1 MAICK
6 ANLQYLCLLLISISP
21 NLVNA
26 RTDNR
31 VALGSSLLASDNS
44 SSWKS
49 PSGDF
54 AFGFRLLDN
63 QNLFL
68 LAIWFDKIPDKNIV
82 WYANGDNPAPKGSKL
97 ELTNDGQFTL
107 NNPQGQ
113 VIWKADS
120 VGNGVAYASMLDTGN
135 FILANGESLYL
146 WESFKH
152 PSDTILPT
160 QVLEAGAKLYSR
172 QTDNNYSKGRFQL
185 RFLPTGDLVLNTI
198 ALPTDFAY
206 GNYYHS
212 DTSDGLN
219 GMNSGYK
226 VVFNESGYIY
236 VIRRNGNEVNL
247 TLGNIASTGDFYHRA
262 TLDFDGIFTQYAHP
276 KGPRNGTWVQSWFSV
291 WYEPKDICSDMTGDE
306 GEGAC
311 GYNSI
316 CILDSFGRPTC
327 ECLPGFSL
335 EDPNNKLSGCKQ
347 DKVRKCEP
355 GGSNPEE
362 LFEIHALSN
371 TFWPFSSNYERF
383 PLSSEDECS
392 RSCFT
397 DCNCVVATIRDGTCW
412 KKKLPLSKGRLERN
426 TYGKALVK
434 VPKSDDSSKFPLSP
448 NKDEGKKA
456 RTPILVVSILLGGSM
471 IINLIFVAAISV
483 IMFCSYQ
490 KKQKPTRES
499 SILETNIRSFT
510 YKDLRDATDD
520 FREELGRGAFGTVYK
535 GVISSS
541 SSRKEVAVKKL
552 DRLILE
558 GEKEFT
564 TEAIAIAKTH
574 HKNLVRLLGFCDE
587 GPHRLLVY
595 EYMSNGTLASFV
607 FGISKPDWNNRIQ
620 MAVGIA
626 RGLMYLHEECSTQI
640 IHCDIKPQ
648 NILLDDSF
656 TTRISDFGLA
666 KLLMGD
672 ETRTQTAI
680 RGTKGYVAPEWFR
693 SKHITAKV
701 DVYSYGVMLLEIICC
716 RKNVELE
723 RENEEDII
731 LTDVVYNYYKHKRL
745 AILVENDEE
754 ARNDMKRVERIV
766 MVAIW
771 CIQEDPSL
779 RPTMKT
785 VLQMLEGVVEISVP
799 PSPYPFS
806 SIC

>member
-1 MAICK
+1 MIYSAK
-6 ANLQYLCLLLISISP
+6 QK
-21 NLVNA
+21 
-26 RTDNR
+26 T
-31 VALGSSLLASDNS
+31 
-44 SSWKS
+44 
-49 PSGDF
+49 
-54 AFGFRLLDN
+54 
-63 QNLFL
+63 
-68 LAIWFDKIPDKNIV
+68 
-82 WYANGDNPAPKGSKL
+82 
-97 ELTNDGQFTL
+97 
-107 NNPQGQ
+107 
-113 VIWKADS
+113 
-120 VGNGVAYASMLDTGN
+120 
-135 FILANGESLYL
+135 
-146 WESFKH
+146 H
-152 PSDTILPT
+152 
-160 QVLEAGAKLYSR
+160 GAKLYSR
-172 QTDNNYSKGRFQL
+172 QTDYNYSKGRFQL

-212 DTSDGLN
+212 NTSDGLN

-226 VVFNESGYIY
+226 VVFNESGYLY

-247 TLGNIASTGDFYHRA
+247 TFGNIASTGDFYHRA
-262 TLDFDGIFTQYAHP
+262 TLDFDGIFTLYAHP
-276 KGPRNGTWVQSWFSV
+276 KAPRNGTWVQPWFSV
-291 WYEPKDICSDMTGDE
+291 WYEPKDICADMTGDE

-355 GGSNPEE
+355 GGSNPKQ
-362 LFEIHALSN
+362 LFEIHELPN

-434 VPKSDDSSKFPLSP
+434 VPKSDDSSEFPLSP
-448 NKDEGKKA
+448 NKDEGKKDQ
-456 RTPILVVSILLGGSM
+456 TPIL
-471 IINLIFVAAISV
+471 
-483 IMFCSYQ
+483 

-499 SILETNIRSFT
+499 SLLETNIRSFT

-541 SSRKEVAVKKL
+541 SSRREVAVKKL
-552 DRLILE
+552 DKLIQE

-607 FGISKPDWNNRIQ
+607 FRISKPDWNIRIQ

-731 LTDVVYNYYKHKRL
+731 LTDVVYDYYKHRRL

-785 VLQMLEGVVEISVP
+785 VLQMLEGVVEVSVP

>member
-1 MAICK
+1 MAIC
-6 ANLQYLCLLLISISP
+6 NLQYLCLFLISISP
-21 NLVNA
+21 ILANA
-26 RTDNR
+26 QTENR
-31 VALGSSLLASDNS
+31 IALGSSLLASDNS

-68 LAIWFDKIPDKNIV
+68 LAIWFDKIPDKTIV
-82 WYANGDNPAPKGSKL
+82 WFANGDNPSPEGSKL
-97 ELTNDGQFTL
+97 ELTDDGQFAL

-113 VIWKADS
+113 LIWKPES

-152 PSDTILPT
+152 PSDTILPS
-160 QVLEAGAKLYSR
+160 QVLEVGKDNESHTHKLRKKDHIFLAIHLYSR

-185 RFLPTGDLVLNTI
+185 RFLPEGDLVLNTI

-212 DTSDGLN
+212 NTSDGLN

-226 VVFNESGYIY
+226 VVFNESGYLY
-236 VIRRNGNEVNL
+236 VMRRNGNVVNL
-247 TLGNIASTGDFYHRA
+247 TLGNIASTRDFYHRA
-262 TLDFDGIFTQYAHP
+262 TLDFDGILTQYAHP
-276 KGPRNGTWVQSWFSV
+276 KAPRNGTWEIMELGLVGSTASV
-291 WYEPKDICSDMTGDE
+291 HWTCSE
-306 GEGAC
+306 GLLVNA
-311 GYNSI
+311 S
-316 CILDSFGRPTC
+316 LDSPLRT
-327 ECLPGFSL
+327 LKTSSVAANKTRNLL
-335 EDPNNKLSGCKQ
+335 EE
-347 DKVRKCEP
+347 EP
-355 GGSNPEE
+355 
-362 LFEIHALSN
+362 LSN
-371 TFWPFSSNYERF
+371 
-383 PLSSEDECS
+383 
-392 RSCFT
+392 
-397 DCNCVVATIRDGTCW
+397 
-412 KKKLPLSKGRLERN
+412 GRLERS

-448 NKDEGKKA
+448 NSDEGKKNQP
-456 RTPILVVSILLGGSM
+456 TQILVVSILLGGSM
-471 IINLIFVAAISV
+471 LINLIFVAAISV
-483 IMFCSYQ
+483 VMFCSYQ

-552 DRLILE
+552 DKLVQE

-595 EYMSNGTLASFV
+595 EYMSNGTLAGFV
-607 FGISKPDWNNRIQ
+607 FGILKPDWNKRIQ

-648 NILLDDSF
+648 NILLDDSY

-693 SKHITAKV
+693 SKPITAKV
-701 DVYSYGVMLLEIICC
+701 DVYSYGVVLLEIICC
-716 RKNVELE
+716 RKNVEQE

-731 LTDVVYNYYKHKRL
+731 LTDVVYDYYKRKRL

-754 ARNDMKRVERIV
+754 ARNNMKGVERLV

-779 RPTMKT
+779 RPSMKT
-785 VLQMLEGVVEISVP
+785 VLQMLEGVVEVSVP
-799 PSPYPFS
+799 PSPNPFN
-806 SIC
+806 